1 MDRSRQTFSS
11 LDELRQI
18 QSEARQS
25 SSLDQL
31 RHYFDRI
38 QTLRRA
44 YVDDFDLQLVIAE
57 VQEEIIG
64 RGRLLRERS
73 EASSSRS
80 GNGAEAVADTP
91 SDAAEIPPDVERLD
105 PKTWQKAVYLGLFF
119 TAIVF
124 AGFFYLV
131 QTARKLNF
139 AQEDATHQQTAP
151 SASPTGTAVQKALN
165 TTPAISTNPTVRLYT
180 DLIPGTV
187 SVDDGQAQ
195 DLKDGEIVLDNL
207 QPGQHSLKV
216 TGRSGNAAFS
226 FDIAEKLPPR
236 VIGLPSTSNAMAVL
250 ISAQDGQGRL
260 ITNAEHSQVLL
271 DGKPAGEVGVDGLTL
286 DNLGKADH
294 NLEVT
299 DNKDRQRFVLT
310 YTAAPALTVY
320 VKSDP
325 NAGTVVVITGQDGV
339 DVYIDEKPY
348 RRKTER
354 GQVRIPLK
362 VGPYTIRVHKAGF
375 IDPPPQSVEVK
386 KAEEAPVQFRL
397 QPAPEIAT
405 LDIEGALAGT
415 MVYIDKD
422 FAAVIGADGNAHI
435 SNVKPGDHVVELR
448 RDQALPKRFERTF
461 RTGDVAVLSGA
472 DVVLDRVVTDNK
484 ATPLP
489 ATAAADTG
497 TAAAPAGGSNPANS
511 GMEIPGEQVRKGNGL
526 GFVPYHTPR
535 VPGRY
540 SFQAQARVGGF
551 FKHGKL
557 QWYAGYQDSQNYILF
572 TLDGKHA
579 SVREVRDGKATEV
592 NRVPFNVDSDQWVQ
606 VDLAVRAKSI
616 DARVKTPES
625 GWSDVGAV
633 TSPGRDFTQGRVGL
647 FIPGN
652 DEVAVSDFRFS
663 NR

>member
-1 MDRSRQTFSS
+1 MDRPRHTFSS

-18 QSEARQS
+18 QFEARQS

-31 RHYFDRI
+31 RRYFDRL
-38 QTLRRA
+38 QSLRRA

-57 VQEEIIG
+57 VQEEIIE
-64 RGRLLRERS
+64 RGRLVREEAAAFTSAANPATARA
-73 EASSSRS
+73 EASSDP
-80 GNGAEAVADTP
+80 V
-91 SDAAEIPPDVERLD
+91 EIPPDVQRLD
-105 PKTWQKAVYLGLFF
+105 TKTWQKALYLALFF
-119 TAIVF
+119 TIIVL

-139 AQEDATHQQTAP
+139 TQEDASNQSQPP
-151 SASPTGTAVQKALN
+151 SNAKNPAVQKAVN
-165 TTPAISTNPTVRLYT
+165 IPPPPPTNPTVRLYT

-187 SVDDGQAQ
+187 SLDDGAPQ

-226 FDIAEKLPPR
+226 FDVAEKSPPR
-236 VIGLPSTSNAMAVL
+236 VIGLPTASNAMAVL
-250 ISAQDGQGRL
+250 VSAQDGRGHL
-260 ITNAEHSQVLL
+260 ITNAEHSEVLL
-271 DGKPAGEVGVDGLTL
+271 DGKPAGEVGADGLTL
-286 DNLGKADH
+286 ENLGKTDH
-294 NLEVT
+294 DLQVT
-299 DNKDRQRFVLT
+299 EDKDRQRFVLT

-339 DVYIDEKPY
+339 DTFIDDKPY
-348 RRKTER
+348 RRKTDR

-362 VGPYTIRVHKAGF
+362 VGEYTIRVHKAGF

-386 KAEEAPVQFRL
+386 KAEEAAVQFRM

-405 LDIEGALAGT
+405 LDIKAALPGT

-422 FAAVIGADGNAHI
+422 FAALIGADGNARI
-435 SNVKPGDHVVELR
+435 SNVKPGDHIVELR

-461 RTGDVAVLSGA
+461 RTGDVALLTGS
-472 DVVLDRVVTDNK
+472 DVILDRVVTDNK
-484 ATPLP
+484 AVPPPPTPAPAP
-489 ATAAADTG
+489 ATAPAAEG
-497 TAAAPAGGSNPANS
+497 TTLTQNGS
-511 GMEIPGEQVRKGNGL
+511 MEIPGEQVRRGNGMS
-526 GFVPYHTPR
+526 FVPYHTPR
-535 VPGRY
+535 VAGRY

-551 FKHGKL
+551 FKKGKL
-557 QWYAGYQDSQNYILF
+557 QWYAGYQDSENYILF

-579 SVREVRDGKATEV
+579 IVREVRNGKAAEV
-592 NRVPFNVDSDQWVQ
+592 SKVPFNVESNQWVQ
-606 VDLAVRAKSI
+606 VDLSVRPKSI
-616 DARVKTPES
+616 DARVKTPDT

-633 TSPGRDFTQGRVGL
+633 SSTDRDFTQGRVGL
-647 FIPGN
+647 YIPGN